1 MKNEKVNGNNLPFS
15 STFQILYIDILITL
29 DSKEAITQQV
39 FSFNNA
45 LQVSNFIGDTL
56 LSLLLFS
63 NKKLD

>member
-29 DSKEAITQQV
+29 DSKEAITQV

-56 LSLLLFS
+56 L
-63 NKKLD
+63 KYTTIQQ